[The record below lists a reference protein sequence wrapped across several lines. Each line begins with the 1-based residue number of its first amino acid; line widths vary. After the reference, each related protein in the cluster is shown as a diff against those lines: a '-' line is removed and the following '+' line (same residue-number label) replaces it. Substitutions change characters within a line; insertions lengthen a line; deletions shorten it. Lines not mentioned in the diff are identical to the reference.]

1 MELRSGLKGIGVV
14 LAATFLLCAQ
24 EQSPPAKDTRGNES
38 QGLPSRTPADYA
50 AQAKAGDITI
60 AAEFDGHNVP
70 TEEQTLTT
78 EDYIVVEA
86 ALFGPSGAHLQ
97 ISRDDFS
104 LRVNGKKQPAPSV
117 SYVVVFSSL
126 KDPTWVSPDEQKQ
139 KESKTS
145 FGSGGNQDSGNLPK
159 IIHVPIELQRA
170 MQQHTQKAALPL
182 GDRPLPQA
190 GLLFFPYRGKEKGI
204 NSLELIYSGAAGK
217 ATVVLQR

>member
-1 MELRSGLKGIGVV
+1 MELRSGLKAIGVV

-24 EQSPPAKDTRGNES
+24 EPSPPAKDARGNES
-38 QGLPSRTPADYA
+38 QGLPSRTPADYVS
-50 AQAKAGDITI
+50 QAKAGDITI

-145 FGSGGNQDSGNLPK
+145 IGSGGNQDSGNLPK

-170 MQQHTQKAALPL
+170 MQQHTQKASLPL